1 MVRPSQE
8 LVLSVAECS
17 VNFCFCF
24 FWTLVVIYEMLFF
37 EHMLKLSIIQ
47 TVNLHTVHVSI
58 LLNKS
63 KYLENIYPG
72 VRMNV
77 ILT

>member
-1 MVRPSQE
+1 M
-8 LVLSVAECS
+8 
-17 VNFCFCF
+17 F
-24 FWTLVVIYEMLFF
+24 FYINMFR
-37 EHMLKLSIIQ
+37 LSITQ